1 MPEVSVVLDT
11 HILIEAILQ
20 LNHEYERAYNSMI
33 ERHHKLLMSQRILK
47 QYQTIIHQKYNHPA
61 TFLLRMLQEL
71 DDVHHIVRR
80 VGEGKI
86 RSVNIT
92 GLQINDRPFVELACN
107 RAKFLVTNDPGLHSK
122 HREFIDK
129 CEFIVKFAVDYAE
142 NEEEN

>member
-20 LNHEYERAYNSMI
+20 KNPEYERAYNAMI
-33 ERHHKLLMSQRILK
+33 GRHHKLLISNRILK
-47 QYQTIIHQKYNHPA
+47 QYQTIVHQKYYLPA
-61 TFLLRMLQEL
+61 IFLLTKLREL
-71 DDVHHIVRR
+71 EDVHHIVKQ

-86 RSVNIT
+86 RPVSIT
-92 GLQINDRPFVELACN
+92 GLQINDRPFVELACS

-129 CEFIVKFAVDYAE
+129 CEFKVKYAVDYAE
-142 NEEEN
+142 NEE